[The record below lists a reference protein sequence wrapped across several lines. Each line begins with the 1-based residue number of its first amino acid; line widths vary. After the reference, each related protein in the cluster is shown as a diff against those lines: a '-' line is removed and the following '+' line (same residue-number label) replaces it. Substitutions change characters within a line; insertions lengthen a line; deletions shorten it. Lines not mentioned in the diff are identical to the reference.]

1 MKQTQVA
8 RMVRKTLFIKHSPL
22 QGIPKLRHKE
32 EKKKLIKLC
41 ITKLKTIDDTESLLF
56 KSVLITNT
64 IRKIKQM
71 DFIKLDFENPS
82 GKKTEDSIPPIPE
95 TEESMCFDAEHSD
108 SDKLKGENIF
118 AIRGD

>member
-1 MKQTQVA
+1 
-8 RMVRKTLFIKHSPL
+8 MVRKTLFIKHSPP

-71 DFIKLDFENPS
+71 DFS

-108 SDKLKGENIF
+108 SDKLKGGNIS

>member
-1 MKQTQVA
+1 
-8 RMVRKTLFIKHSPL
+8 MVRKTLFIKHSPL

-41 ITKLKTIDDTESLLF
+41 ITKLKTIDDSESLLF

-71 DFIKLDFENPS
+71 DFIKIDFENPS
-82 GKKTEDSIPPIPE
+82 AKKTEDSIPSIPE
-95 TEESMCFDAEHSD
+95 KGESNCVEAEHSD
-108 SDKLKGENIF
+108 FDKFNGKNSSL
-118 AIRGD
+118 IRGD